1 MKLIVTGGA
10 PLARHVEDFLKVTM
24 CCPVVQGYG
33 LTETCA
39 ASFIAIP
46 DQAVSL
52 QKMWLPGTTARA
64 VLSGGSLVLSV
75 SPLRG
80 L

>member
-1 MKLIVTGGA
+1 MQASPLFDKVVFSKVKAALGGRVKLIVTGGA

-39 ASFIAIP
+39 ASFIAVP
-46 DQAVSL
+46 DQAVRTPPPPRS
-52 QKMWLPGTTARA
+52 A
-64 VLSGGSLVLSV
+64 
-75 SPLRG
+75 
-80 L
+80 